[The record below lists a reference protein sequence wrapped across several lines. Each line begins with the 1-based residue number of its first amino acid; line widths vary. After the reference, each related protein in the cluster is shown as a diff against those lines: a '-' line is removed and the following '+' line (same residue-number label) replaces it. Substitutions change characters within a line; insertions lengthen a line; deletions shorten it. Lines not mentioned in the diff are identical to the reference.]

1 MIKNKLLAFAISAMT
16 IFSCITNAIAS
27 PDKVFIENEALEAP
41 EIQSEAALLADL
53 NTGRIL
59 YSKNSQK
66 KIYPASTTKILTAII
81 ALEYGELDDVLTA
94 SVSALSPITNED
106 SHMGLL
112 IGEQLTL
119 EQLLYGMMIYS
130 ANDASNVIAE
140 YIGGT
145 TENFVE
151 IMNQE
156 LEEIGAENTHFS
168 NAYGIHDQNH
178 YTTAEDMLKITRYA
192 MQNETFREIVD
203 TEIYKIAP
211 TEQYPN
217 ERVLPN
223 TNLFVGSYRS
233 TEFFDPNVTGIKTGS
248 TSDAGHCLVTSALK
262 DETELVTLVFK
273 APDKNTSYTD
283 SKALLDLGF
292 ANYTQTTIASPDTIV
307 LDSKVYEAKDDT
319 RVALTVDSEVKAL
332 LPKDTNVQEAVTSE
346 HSLPKQI
353 KSPIKK
359 GDPIATITYKYNGNE
374 IGTANLIAAN
384 DVERNNLLFL
394 YHIVFNITTHP
405 LFIIPAILIIL
416 LLIIR
421 HINVKQQKKLE
432 RKRRIQNA
440 QKKLDSKRPP
450 QSPEATR
457 YAKFDG
463 PRNSTSRYKR

>member
-1 MIKNKLLAFAISAMT
+1 MIKNKLFAFAISAMT
-16 IFSCITNAIAS
+16 IFSCITNAIAA
-27 PDKVFIENEALEAP
+27 PNKIFIENEELDVP
-41 EIQSEAALLADL
+41 EIKSEAAILADL
-53 NTGRIL
+53 KTGRIL
-59 YSKNSQK
+59 YSKNPQES
-66 KIYPASTTKILTAII
+66 IYPASTTKILTAII
-81 ALEYGELDDVLTA
+81 ALEYGNLDDVLTA
-94 SVSALSPITNED
+94 SVTALSPITSED

-119 EQLLYGMMIYS
+119 EQLLYAMMLYS

-145 TENFVE
+145 TDNFVE

-156 LEEIGAENTHFS
+156 LEEIGALNTHFS

-178 YTTAEDMLKITRYA
+178 YTTAEDMLKITQYA

-203 TEIYKIAP
+203 TEIYKIPP

-233 TEFFDPNVTGIKTGS
+233 TEFFDPDVTGIKTGS
-248 TSDAGHCLVTSALK
+248 TSDAGHCLVTSCLK

-273 APDKNTSYTD
+273 APDKNSSYTD
-283 SKALLDLGF
+283 SRALLDLGF
-292 ANYTQTTIASPDTIV
+292 ANYTQKTIASPDNII

-332 LPKDTNVQEAVTSE
+332 LPKDLEDEESITFK
-346 HSLPKQI
+346 HDLPKQI
-353 KSPIKK
+353 KSPIEK
-359 GDPIATITYKYNGNE
+359 GDPIATITYEYNGE
-374 IGTANLIAAN
+374 KIGTATLVAAN
-384 DVERNNLLFL
+384 NVERNNLLFL
-394 YHIVFNITTHP
+394 YHIVLKITTHP
-405 LFIIPAILIIL
+405 LFIIPALLIIV

-421 HINVKQQKKLE
+421 HINVKKQKKLD
-432 RKRRIQNA
+432 RKRRIQSA
-440 QKKLDSKRPP
+440 QRKLDSKRPP
-450 QSPEATR
+450 QSPGPNR
-457 YAKFDG
+457 YSGFDA